1 MFLGGEMAIPRHIQ
15 ASVTFDTLPSDIYLL
30 FDAFRSNTETRSHSH
45 LWGQLQIIS
54 GGILELEAEGH
65 RFLAPSHFAIWVP
78 AGVQHQSYNRKPIA
92 YCSVNIIPK
101 LAKLLPDHTCLLEV
115 NPLVEA
121 LIAELREH
129 NIQQPQNEQQ
139 ERLIHVL
146 FDQLLVAKQSERFL
160 PTSQDK
166 LLKPILEELEANPA
180 DETSLAQWAARN
192 HTTERTLARHC
203 KNELGMSFT
212 EWRLRIRYLYSLDL
226 LRKKMSIK
234 EIAFSLGY
242 NQTSPFITMFK
253 RYADCTPEQYKLKH
267 SI

>member
-1 MFLGGEMAIPRHIQ
+1 MALQRHIQ
-15 ASVTFDTLPSDIYLL
+15 ASVTFEALPSDIYLL

-45 LWGQLQIIS
+45 SWGQLQIIS
-54 GGILELEAEGH
+54 GGILELKAEGQ

-92 YCSVNIIPK
+92 YCSVNIVPE
-101 LAKLLPDHTCLLEV
+101 LAKKLPAHTCLLEISA
-115 NPLVEA
+115 LVEV

-129 NIQQPQNEQQ
+129 KIQKPENEQQ
-139 ERLIHVL
+139 ERLIKVL

-160 PTSQDK
+160 PTSTDK
-166 LLKPILEELEANPA
+166 LLKPILEALEANPA
-180 DETSLAQWAARN
+180 NETSLGEWAERN
-192 HTTERTLARHC
+192 HTTERTLSRHC
-203 KNELGMSFT
+203 QSELGMSFT
-212 EWRLRIRYLYSLDL
+212 EWRLRIRYLYSLEL

-234 EIAFSLGY
+234 EVAFSLGY

-253 RYADCTPEQYKLKH
+253 RYSDCTPEQYKMKH

>member
-1 MFLGGEMAIPRHIQ
+1 MINPRHIQ
-15 ASVTFDTLPSDIYLL
+15 ASVTLEELPSDIYLL

-45 LWGQLQIIS
+45 SWGQLQIIS
-54 GGILELEAEGH
+54 GGILELKAEGQ

-92 YCSVNIIPK
+92 YCSVNIIPELANK
-101 LAKLLPDHTCLLEV
+101 LPNHTCLLEV
-115 NPLVEA
+115 SPLVET
-121 LIAELREH
+121 LIAELRDH
-129 NIQQPQNEQQ
+129 NIQQPKNEQQ
-139 ERLIHVL
+139 DRLIKVL

-160 PTSQDK
+160 PVSKDK
-166 LLKPILEELEANPA
+166 LLTPILEALESNPA
-180 DETSLAQWAARN
+180 DETSLSQWAARN

-203 KNELGMSFT
+203 QNELGMSFT
-212 EWRLRIRYLYSLDL
+212 EWRLRIRYLYSLEL
-226 LRKKMSIK
+226 LRKNMSIK

-253 RYADCTPEQYKLKH
+253 RYADCTPEQYKLKY